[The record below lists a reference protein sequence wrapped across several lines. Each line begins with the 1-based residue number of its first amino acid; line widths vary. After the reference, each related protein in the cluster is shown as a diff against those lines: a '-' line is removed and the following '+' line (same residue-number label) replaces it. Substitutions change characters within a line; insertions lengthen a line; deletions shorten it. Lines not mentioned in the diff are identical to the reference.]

1 VAGFRAGWKGLAG
14 ERHQEF
20 AQIRCDQL
28 RRRIRSHRR
37 IHAGVRTH
45 RRRAHR
51 LNGYGQQPPW
61 QPRPLSPQERMQM
74 LDQAIFGLASRG
86 GRLLTRTEWN
96 AVVVMGKPVNHVLHL
111 ILTLLSLCCCGI
123 WAPVWLLITAFG
135 GEHREI
141 LSVDQYGQVSQQRG
155 PMETWRKVLIGVV
168 VYRRDHGGHRTQ
180 PSVDFNRLARATS
193 VNRACRREC
202 RAHPSATSTGIFTIS
217 HVINAVA
224 YCPWVPH

>member
-1 VAGFRAGWKGLAG
+1 MAGFRAGWKGLAG

-155 PMETWRKVLIGVV
+155 PMETWRKVLIGVAV
-168 VYRRDHGGHRTQ
+168 AFLVLWFIGAIMAAIERSHQ
-180 PSVDFNRLARATS
+180 S
-193 VNRACRREC
+193 
-202 RAHPSATSTGIFTIS
+202 TSTGSRAPRQLTGP
-217 HVINAVA
+217 AVA
-224 YCPWVPH
+224 NVAHIQAQPPREFSQFPM